1 MFNCNRKKLNQCT
14 ITLTR
19 NCNLRCSF
27 CYAKEIHYD
36 DTKNIEVTK
45 AKKLIDFCANAKVKY
60 VVFTGG
66 EPLLYP
72 YLLEILKYIKSKKHK
87 MIPTIATNGIKL
99 QDQSFCEE
107 LITNGIEYFD
117 ISLKGKNEKEWKLI
131 TGQNFLI
138 QQQKAIQNLS
148 KLNVNFTCS
157 MVLCQSNIETFIETL
172 VMAKNNGAKSFSFTF
187 IIDNHYDNEKGIAYL
202 RKYNPFELISKFT
215 SKINELNKIT
225 DDWWIEYSYP
235 LCMYT
240 EVQLKILK
248 NRLAAPCQVH
258 MKNGITVD
266 TEMNLIPCNMCLDT
280 PIGQFGKDFAFYK
293 EYKLFNK
300 NIIVKKTMR
309 FLRKLPSTRCKTCKY
324 KKSCRGGCS
333 VLWRNY
339 SFEDLMQFRQTMEE
353 L

>member
-1 MFNCNRKKLNQCT
+1 MFNWKKINQCT
-14 ITLTR
+14 VTLTR

-27 CYAKEIHYD
+27 CYAKETNYD
-36 DTKNIEVTK
+36 DTKNIDISKV
-45 AKKLIDFCANAKVKY
+45 KKLIDFCADAKVTY
-60 VVFTGG
+60 MVFTGG

-72 YLLEILKYIKSKKHK
+72 YLLEVLKYIKSKKHK

-107 LITNGIEYFD
+107 LIANGIEYFD
-117 ISLKGKNEKEWKLI
+117 ISLKGKNEKEWGFI

-187 IIDNHYDNEKGIAYL
+187 VIDNHYDNEKGISYL
-202 RKYNPFELISKFT
+202 RKNNPFELIDKFI
-215 SKINELNKIT
+215 SRINELNKIT

-235 LCMYT
+235 LCIYT
-240 EVQLKILK
+240 EVQLKFLK
-248 NRLAAPCQVH
+248 NRLAAPCQIH

-266 TEMNLIPCNMCLDT
+266 TEMNLIPCNMYLDT
-280 PIGQFGKDFAFYK
+280 PIGQFGKDFTSYK
-293 EYKLFNK
+293 QYTLFNK
-300 NIIVKKTMR
+300 NVTVRKTMDS
-309 FLRKLPSTRCKTCKY
+309 LRKFPSNRCKKCKY
-324 KKSCRGGCS
+324 KKICKGGCP
-333 VLWRNY
+333 VHWRNY
-339 SFEDLMQFRQTMEE
+339 SFKDLVQFRESP
-353 L
+353 